1 MKFIPANTVLLF
13 LPGGGIGHNFG
24 QIAPQIAS
32 FDVYYDQ
39 PPVVGLQ
46 IIGAPDDDD

>member
-1 MKFIPANTVLLF
+1 MKVITQGSQLVF
-13 LPGGGIGHNFG
+13 LGEAGIGHNFG
-24 QIAPQIAS
+24 QIAPQIKS

-46 IIGAPDDDD
+46 IVGSDE

>member
-1 MKFIPANTVLLF
+1 LLF

-24 QIAPQIAS
+24 QIAPQVSRLDI
-32 FDVYYDQ
+32 FYDQ

-46 IIGAPDDDD
+46 IIGATDSDGD